1 LDNEQFK
8 RLLEEAERALMPF
21 VTAVG
26 AIVGNAS
33 PQRKYH
39 LDLVENDEPGQRQ

>member
-21 VTAVG
+21 VTAAG
-26 AIVGNAS
+26 AVAFDMPALVITAS
-33 PQRKYH
+33 K
-39 LDLVENDEPGQRQ
+39 D

>member
-1 LDNEQFK
+1 
-8 RLLEEAERALMPF
+8 MPF

-33 PQRKYH
+33 PQREYH